1 MSGLLI
7 NKISILNYK
16 NILDKTFNFDNKI
29 NCFVGNNGVGKTNI
43 LDSIYHLAI
52 GKSSFSISNENNIN
66 HESEFMLLDGLFSI
80 NNKKEN
86 ITCSLKRNE
95 TKVLK
100 RNEKIYKKLSDHF
113 GLIPVVLISPYDTNL
128 IIEGSSERRKFM
140 DSIISTYDKN
150 YLQNIITHGKL
161 IKQRNK
167 ILKYFNKSAKIDMDS
182 ILVYNDQI
190 VKLSKPIHE
199 CRKNFVS
206 EFVPLVIDKYNN
218 ISGKNEKVA
227 LQYKSDLNEN
237 EIGDLLEKS
246 FQKDMILQFTSCG
259 IHKDDLIFKI
269 DNNSI
274 KRFGSQ
280 GQQKSFLISLRFAE
294 FEFLKNSNDL
304 APILLMDDIFD
315 KLDIQRVKNI
325 VDLVNSSE
333 FGQLFV
339 SDTDKPR
346 IEKVIRSL
354 KNSSEIFEI

>member
-218 ISGKNEKVA
+218 ISGKNEKVT

-315 KLDIQRVKNI
+315 KLDIHRVKNI

>member
-218 ISGKNEKVA
+218 ISGKNEKVT

-339 SDTDKPR
+339 SDTDKTR

>member
-218 ISGKNEKVA
+218 ISGKNEKVT

-346 IEKVIRSL
+346 IEKVIKSL

>member
-52 GKSSFSISNENNIN
+52 GKSSFTISNENNIN

-167 ILKYFNKSAKIDMDS
+167 ILKYFNKSAKVDMDS
-182 ILVYNDQI
+182 ILVYNEQI

-206 EFVPLVIDKYNN
+206 EFIPLVIDKYNN
-218 ISGKNEKVA
+218 ISGKNEKVT
-227 LQYKSDLNEN
+227 LKYRSDLNEN

-339 SDTDKPR
+339 SDTDKTR
-346 IEKVIRSL
+346 IEKVLRSL

>member
-218 ISGKNEKVA
+218 ISGKNEKVT

>member
-218 ISGKNEKVA
+218 ISGKNEKVT

-259 IHKDDLIFKI
+259 IHKDDLIFRI

-339 SDTDKPR
+339 SDTDKTR

>member
-1 MSGLLI
+1 MSRLAL

-29 NCFVGNNGVGKTNI
+29 NCFVGHNGVGKTNI

-52 GKSSFSISNENNIN
+52 GKSCFSISNENNIN
-66 HESEFMLLDGLFSI
+66 HGSEFMLLDGLFSI
-80 NNKKEN
+80 NDNEEN

-113 GLIPVVLISPYDTNL
+113 GLIPLVLISPYDTNL
-128 IIEGSSERRKFM
+128 IVEGSFERRKFM
-140 DSIISTYDKN
+140 DSIISTYDKT

-167 ILKYFNKSAKIDMDS
+167 ILKYFNKSAKVDMDS
-182 ILVYNDQI
+182 ILIYDEQI
-190 VKLSKPIHE
+190 IKLSEPIHK
-199 CRKNFVS
+199 CRKKFVN
-206 EFVPLVIDKYNN
+206 EFIPIVIEKYNN
-218 ISGKNEKVA
+218 ISGKNEKVT
-227 LQYKSDLNEN
+227 LDYRSDLNDN
-237 EIGDLLEKS
+237 NVSDLLKKS

-274 KRFGSQ
+274 KKFGSQ

-294 FEFLKNSNDL
+294 FEFLKNNNNLS
-304 APILLMDDIFD
+304 PILLMDDIFD
-315 KLDIQRVKNI
+315 KLDIERVKNI

-339 SDTDKPR
+339 SDTDKTR
-346 IEKVIRSL
+346 IEKVLKSL
-354 KNSSEIFEI
+354 KNSSKIFEI

>member
-1 MSGLLI
+1 MPGLLI

-100 RNEKIYKKLSDHF
+100 RNEKIYKRLSDHF

-150 YLQNIITHGKL
+150 YLQDIINHGKL

-167 ILKYFNKSAKIDMDS
+167 ILKYFNKSAKVDMDS

-199 CRKNFVS
+199 CRKKFVS

-218 ISGKNEKVA
+218 ISGKNEKVT

-237 EIGDLLEKS
+237 EISELLEKS

-294 FEFLKNSNDL
+294 FEFLKNSNNL

-339 SDTDKPR
+339 SDTDKTR
-346 IEKVIRSL
+346 IEKVLRSL
-354 KNSSEIFEI
+354 KNTSEIFEI

>member
-1 MSGLLI
+1 
-7 NKISILNYK
+7 
-16 NILDKTFNFDNKI
+16 
-29 NCFVGNNGVGKTNI
+29 
-43 LDSIYHLAI
+43 
-52 GKSSFSISNENNIN
+52 
-66 HESEFMLLDGLFSI
+66 
-80 NNKKEN
+80 
-86 ITCSLKRNE
+86 
-95 TKVLK
+95 
-100 RNEKIYKKLSDHF
+100 
-113 GLIPVVLISPYDTNL
+113 
-128 IIEGSSERRKFM
+128 M

-218 ISGKNEKVA
+218 ISGKNEKVT

-315 KLDIQRVKNI
+315 KLDIHRVKNI

>member
-167 ILKYFNKSAKIDMDS
+167 ILKYFNKSAKVDMDS
-182 ILVYNDQI
+182 ILVYNEQI

-206 EFVPLVIDKYNN
+206 EFIPLVIDKYNN
-218 ISGKNEKVA
+218 ISGKNEKVT
-227 LQYKSDLNEN
+227 LKYRSDLNEN

-339 SDTDKPR
+339 SDTDKTR
-346 IEKVIRSL
+346 IEKVLRSL